1 MQIHQGVNF
10 SIYFGDQEE
19 SIACHEIFSQ
29 ERTYNLELIAD
40 RLQVT
45 QIALL
50 LQNHGI
56 EGVDIARHDNQS
68 SLFSQPGD
76 YLVTQR
82 TYCGIGVVTADCVP
96 IVLYDPITHTAAI
109 IHAGW
114 KGLLANIVQQ
124 AVYFMAEKMLVQRE
138 YLQMYIGPCALSCC
152 YQVQQDFIDRFT
164 EKFQDAASFFVK
176 KEDKI
181 YFDCIVCINVIARNL
196 GIKQENIYT
205 MYNVCTIC
213 TLSFCSYRRQKDK
226 ARRQVTMI
234 SLY

>member
-1 MQIHQGVNF
+1 MQIHQGINF
-10 SIYFGDQEE
+10 SIYFGDQED
-19 SIACHEIFSQ
+19 SIACHEILAGEKTF
-29 ERTYNLELIAD
+29 NLKCIAD
-40 RLQVT
+40 RLQVN

-50 LQNHGI
+50 LQNHGVQGLHI
-56 EGVDIARHDNQS
+56 QLDDDQNYI
-68 SLFSQPGD
+68 FSQPGD

-96 IVLYDPITHTAAI
+96 IVLYDPITHIAAI

-114 KGLLANIVQQ
+114 KGLLANIVQS
-124 AVYFMAEKMLVQRE
+124 AIYAMVEKISTQPE
-138 YLQMYIGPCALSCC
+138 YIQMYIGPCALSCC
-152 YQVQQDFIDRFT
+152 YEVQQDFIDRFT
-164 EKFQDAASFFVK
+164 ENFQDAASFFVK